1 MSRPNPS
8 SALLA
13 THDGALLNGGSLR
26 GHHVNLPPGAT
37 GYREITTTVTQETNG
52 VPMTS
57 RDYQI
62 EYLNPANSVTVLD
75 ERSSTPGLEL
85 LVSTYC
91 GAKYTFLNNI
101 IQNLIVEK
109 HCS

>member
-8 SALLA
+8 SALS
-13 THDGALLNGGSLR
+13 TTNDGALLNGSSFG
-26 GHHVNLPPGAT
+26 GHQVNLPPGAT

-52 VPMTS
+52 IPMTS
-57 RDYQI
+57 REYQI

-85 LVSTYC
+85 LVS
-91 GAKYTFLNNI
+91 N
-101 IQNLIVEK
+101 
-109 HCS
+109 